1 MSPPPAVTAE
11 TEYPP
16 DVLLRYCLTTMALRT
31 ERMLP
36 HIVRHMPEYA
46 FLLPACELIAKQ
58 RRTPRSAMP
67 MDQLSQY
74 LDYCHRKMCRALP
87 NRKPPAD
94 GHLMLRDETYRC
106 ARLAHAAGRLL
117 NNHPDINPT
126 E

>member
-1 MSPPPAVTAE
+1 MPPPLPRTD

-16 DVLLRYCLTTMALRT
+16 DVLLRYCLTAMALRT

-46 FLLPACELIAKQ
+46 FLLPACEVIARQ
-58 RRTPRSAMP
+58 GQQPVATLP
-67 MDQLSQY
+67 MNRLSRY
-74 LDYCHRKMCRALP
+74 LDYCHGKMCRALP
-87 NRKPPAD
+87 HRKPPTD
-94 GHLMLRDETYRC
+94 GHRLLRDETYRC

-117 NNHPDINPT
+117 NNHPQISRT